1 MSELLDAARLWPAV
15 VLGGASAAL
24 VWLLGLGRL
33 RGGMAVGGALAG
45 LFLAGQWPAATVGIG
60 AFVLAGVLGR
70 LAESA
75 SGDDPSVGRLTLR
88 AVAGISAPAVLLAF
102 AAAIAGTSATLWL
115 AAIAALAGGA
125 AVWSASMLRA
135 ARPDVT
141 GLGYAVA
148 GGMALALAGLAHGQQ
163 LIAPGAGAGIIVAVV
178 SALALVS
185 RGIAS
190 PAAQAAA
197 GAVISALLAAS
208 VDLLLP

>member
-1 MSELLDAARLWPAV
+1 MSELLAAARVWPAL

-33 RGGMAVGGALAG
+33 RGGLAAGGAIAG
-45 LFLAGQWPAATVGIG
+45 LFLAGQWPAATVGVG

-75 SGDDPSVGRLTLR
+75 SGGDPAVGRLTLR
-88 AVAGISAPAVLLAF
+88 SVAAISGPAVVLAI
-102 AAAIAGTSATLWL
+102 AAALAGTSATLWL

-125 AVWSASMLRA
+125 ATWSASMLTA
-135 ARPDVT
+135 ARPEVG

-163 LIAPGAGAGIIVAVV
+163 LIAPGSGAGIIVAVII
-178 SALALVS
+178 ALALAS
-185 RGIAS
+185 RGTTA
-190 PAAQAAA
+190 PAVQAVA
-197 GAVISALLAAS
+197 GSVISALLAVS
-208 VDLLLP
+208 IDLLLP